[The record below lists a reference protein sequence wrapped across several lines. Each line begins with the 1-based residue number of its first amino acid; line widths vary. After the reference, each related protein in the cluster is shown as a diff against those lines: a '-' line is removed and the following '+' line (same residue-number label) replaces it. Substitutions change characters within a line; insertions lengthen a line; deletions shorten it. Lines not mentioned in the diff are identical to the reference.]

1 MVTPS
6 LLYQGDKIPAHQLT
20 EFGFEAEF
28 SVPPDSV
35 AAGSLALGSSQL
47 DVQFR
52 VRGKQG
58 ARSAC
63 SFVDLSLKQAAIL
76 RKFVADQER
85 GFLTT
90 SSLEEKTYDELA
102 AGKIDSADSTETA
115 PTKTAPAKTG
125 AGVKAFALFAI
136 VLVIL
141 LLAVGSLFF
150 LKSRSSL
157 AVNNSS
163 LSGNYIPVN
172 SSVDGEIIDVLIQEG
187 QFVAAGD
194 ILFRLRNPDLE
205 IARDDLVAQHVAA
218 SRKVRALQDQM
229 RDYQKTISATTKRLQ
244 LDVKLSQAEVDTA
257 GKQLEAARA
266 TVNRLRPYVSTGAVT
281 PAEVEIAQKQ
291 YLVAEAALNTAKSQL
306 DVRSYAF
313 SAASNDNI
321 IFVGGRVDTEPNQLA
336 SEIAIAKADLETLA
350 VSCELANRRIDELVV
365 RAPRTGQV
373 HVNYRHVGEFLR
385 ASEQVIA
392 LSVGGNVWAAGHVA
406 TSQATRI
413 RPGQPVKITVPSSGE
428 SLQGVVSAVG
438 HRSLYGKGG
447 YTAEFRGST
456 ATDVPVKV
464 TIPNLP
470 EQLPSGIRLDMVI
483 NTGFGVKWIDEFFD
497 YELQPV
503 NQPLAPPAIPPAGPA
518 LGPAEQIT
526 DDEPVVPKPPTS
538 PSLPTVA
545 GINER

>member
-20 EFGFEAEF
+20 EFGFEAELPN
-28 SVPPDSV
+28 PPESA
-35 AAGSLALGSSQL
+35 AAGNLVLGDSEIEI
-47 DVQFR
+47 QFR
-52 VRGKQG
+52 VRGKKDG
-58 ARSAC
+58 RSAC
-63 SFVDLSLKQAAIL
+63 SFVDLSLKQAGVL
-76 RKFVADQER
+76 RKFLADQER

-102 AGKIDSADSTETA
+102 AGELDSKE
-115 PTKTAPAKTG
+115 PTTTSPAKTG
-125 AGVKAFALFAI
+125 TGVKAFALFAI

-150 LKSRSSL
+150 LRSRSSL

-172 SSVDGEIIDVLIQEG
+172 SSVDGEIVEVLVREG
-187 QFVAAGD
+187 QLVSAGD

-205 IARDDLVAQHVAA
+205 IARDDLVAQRVAA
-218 SRKVRALQDQM
+218 SRKVQALRDQL
-229 RDYQKTISATTKRLQ
+229 RDYQKTLVATTQRLQ
-244 LDVKLSQAEVDTA
+244 LDVKLSRAEVDTA

-281 PAEVEIAQKQ
+281 AAEVEIAQKQ
-291 YLVAEAALNTAKSQL
+291 YLVAEAALNAAKSQL
-306 DVRSYAF
+306 DVRSYAL
-313 SAASNDNI
+313 SAASKDSI
-321 IFVGGRVDTEPNQLA
+321 VFVGGRVDPEPNRLL
-336 SEIAIAKADLETLA
+336 SEIAIAEADLETLT
-350 VSCELANRRIDELVV
+350 VSCELAKRRIDGLVV

-406 TSQATRI
+406 TNQATRI
-413 RPGQPVKITVPSSGE
+413 RPGQPVNITVPSSGE
-428 SLQGVVSAVG
+428 TIQGVVSAVG
-438 HRSLYGKGG
+438 HRSLYSKGG

-464 TIPNLP
+464 MIPDLP
-470 EQLPSGIRLDMVI
+470 EQLPSGIRLEMVI

-497 YELQPV
+497 YELQPI
-503 NQPLAPPAIPPAGPA
+503 NQPAIPPVGPGI
-518 LGPAEQIT
+518 GPDEQTT
-526 DDEPVVPKPPTS
+526 DSEPVAPDSPAP

-545 GINER
+545 DINER